1 MKEYTGVRY
10 KLSQRKWVASLSY
23 KGSDVSCGSWDT
35 EREAVISRDKT
46 ILRLG
51 LPIKKLQI
59 LKPKKI
65 EDEKP

>member
-23 KGSDVSCGSWDT
+23 KGDNVSCGSWST
-35 EREAVISRDKT
+35 EREAVIARDKK
-46 ILRLG
+46 ILTLG

-59 LKPKKI
+59 LKPKKNQ
-65 EDEKP
+65 DEKT